1 MNVSFEARI
10 SNQGDFTLKERRRFR
25 LRKRH
30 SVNTLLKNAVFNCE
44 WADY

>member
-1 MNVSFEARI
+1 MNDSFEARI
-10 SNQGDFTLKERRRFR
+10 SNQGDSALKERRRFQ

-30 SVNTLLKNAVFNCE
+30 SINTLLKNAVLNCE